1 MNEVYDVS
9 NLENTAMVAKKEAY
23 ATVLHS
29 SQNYVCGA
37 ITLAQ
42 SLLRTG
48 TKRDLIL
55 LLDSTIPETKR
66 EALAKAGWKLRFIK
80 RIRNPRAEK
89 KSYNE
94 YNYSKLRLW
103 QLTDYD
109 KVIFVDSDVIVL
121 RNIDFLFNFPEISAA
136 GNDGSIFNSGVM
148 VLEPSNCTFHLFMRR
163 ANDVVSYNG
172 GDQGFLNEIFVWW
185 HRLPRRVNFLK
196 NFWSNSSAE
205 TTLKNHLFGSDPPEL
220 YAIHYLGVKPWLC
233 YRDYDCNWDISDQRV
248 YASDVAHRTWWK
260 VHDAMDERLQKFCG
274 LPDSRKIRLEK
285 ERKKARL
292 MGFQDQHWKI
302 NVSAWF
308 TFAVFG
314 MEDARNTKENT
325 PSESSSL
332 SGVSVPN
339 VQPNSESQ
347 MSQHINGNVTTEA
360 QHSAVNSSKS
370 EHLKEDSHGI
380 SPEGDYPSPAGNLVT
395 TSVKTDDTENPEMPE
410 PHRDERSATLSV
422 SIPSSVLEAKPHTT
436 SATPS
441 VEHDVSPCSSSNS
454 DALKLQH
461 VKINESSE
469 SIPSKDSEIK
479 GGYPNS
485 TKNAIH
491 TPASSPQVRHI
502 ESENHSLP
510 SDNTGQRL
518 ARISTHFIKTPT
530 PIHSKHPENAEKNKI
545 IIDTAAP
552 FRSVKQAVSKFGG
565 IVDWKAHQ
573 AQSTER
579 QKLTNQELEKV
590 QQEIPLLKKKFE
602 AAEDA
607 KQSVLKELDSTTHL
621 SRRDGA
627 RIADESSIAA
637 KAQLEVA
644 RARHTAAVS
653 ELQTVT
659 AELEKLRKD
668 YAFLLYEKEIA
679 LKKAEEAVSSSKE
692 VERTVEDLTIELI
705 TLKES
710 LDAAHAAHSEA
721 EERRIGATMATEQDT
736 LQWEKEVKQAED
748 ELAKLNQQAMYAL
761 DLKSKLD
768 AANALLHDLRA
779 ELTAYMESKL
789 EQEVDNDQNLVGEL
803 VEPGKRTHGEIQS
816 AIESSRKELDEVKL
830 NLEKQLLK

>member
-1 MNEVYDVS
+1 MKREKPSFLNEIAAGGSGMKIGMVNMEDEDVGEWNLHGETIITVRYEKVSENLEWKRLFPEWIDEEEETAAGKPSCPEIPMPEMADYPYMDLIVAKLPCNGTGRNVFRLQIHLIAANLAAARGRRDWYEKTKVLLLSKCRPMVELFRCKELKKRENDWWYFEVDILKLSQKVSLPIGSCNLALPLWGKGMNEVYDVS

-66 EALAKAGWKLRFIK
+66 EALAKAGWKLQFIK

-205 TTLKNHLFGSDPPEL
+205 TTLKNRLFGSDPPEL

-302 NVSAWF
+302 NV
-308 TFAVFG
+308 
-314 MEDARNTKENT
+314 
-325 PSESSSL
+325 
-332 SGVSVPN
+332 
-339 VQPNSESQ
+339 
-347 MSQHINGNVTTEA
+347 
-360 QHSAVNSSKS
+360 
-370 EHLKEDSHGI
+370 
-380 SPEGDYPSPAGNLVT
+380 
-395 TSVKTDDTENPEMPE
+395 TDP
-410 PHRDERSATLSV
+410 
-422 SIPSSVLEAKPHTT
+422 
-436 SATPS
+436 
-441 VEHDVSPCSSSNS
+441 
-454 DALKLQH
+454 
-461 VKINESSE
+461 
-469 SIPSKDSEIK
+469 
-479 GGYPNS
+479 
-485 TKNAIH
+485 
-491 TPASSPQVRHI
+491 
-502 ESENHSLP
+502 
-510 SDNTGQRL
+510 
-518 ARISTHFIKTPT
+518 
-530 PIHSKHPENAEKNKI
+530 
-545 IIDTAAP
+545 
-552 FRSVKQAVSKFGG
+552 
-565 IVDWKAHQ
+565 
-573 AQSTER
+573 
-579 QKLTNQELEKV
+579 
-590 QQEIPLLKKKFE
+590 
-602 AAEDA
+602 
-607 KQSVLKELDSTTHL
+607 
-621 SRRDGA
+621 RR
-627 RIADESSIAA
+627 
-637 KAQLEVA
+637 
-644 RARHTAAVS
+644 
-653 ELQTVT
+653 
-659 AELEKLRKD
+659 
-668 YAFLLYEKEIA
+668 F
-679 LKKAEEAVSSSKE
+679 
-692 VERTVEDLTIELI
+692 
-705 TLKES
+705 
-710 LDAAHAAHSEA
+710 
-721 EERRIGATMATEQDT
+721 
-736 LQWEKEVKQAED
+736 
-748 ELAKLNQQAMYAL
+748 N
-761 DLKSKLD
+761 
-768 AANALLHDLRA
+768 
-779 ELTAYMESKL
+779 
-789 EQEVDNDQNLVGEL
+789 
-803 VEPGKRTHGEIQS
+803 
-816 AIESSRKELDEVKL
+816 
-830 NLEKQLLK
+830 